1 MFRLSDE
8 MRAVVVSALALAVT
22 CAAKAEDVSPPASG
36 SGAVEISIHEDS
48 TLTVSSDVV
57 YESLAVTGSGKLTL
71 AGAGRITTSSV
82 AVSSGVVLVVN
93 GRLDSTSITV
103 ASGGAADLVNSR
115 DAHSLSIAGT
125 GINDSGAA
133 YCSESDV
140 VDEDNSPFV
149 TNITLTADATV
160 KADYAWG
167 IIAQNDDKAYLNLGT
182 NKLTI
187 KGTNSF
193 LIARTEVYGSGA
205 IEIDDGATL
214 KPIKAS
220 PNSIFDA
227 TCTIKSGGKLDV
239 AKTTTF
245 KDLVCEEGGNISV
258 SSGMYLNL
266 CIRDQ
271 GTMTV
276 RGTADVHGNL
286 YLGTQYSHTA
296 NLEVGGV
303 VNVHNGGKLDVCGS
317 GYIKQIPGTQGKVN
331 ISNSGRVEYEHC
343 ATPWIAEY
351 GDVFAGTGEL
361 KFETE
366 EQITHTITNSDFA
379 GVVKFSSSSYYD
391 AYNVLGGSDG
401 AMFSGAPELVSG
413 GIIHFGEW
421 YDAEGRV
428 FCVRNLSGSGTFDA
442 DREATETPW
451 THTIETTQTT
461 NSTFYGKFTGSTCR
475 FDLVV
480 NGTEELHTLT
490 LAGESTTLGT
500 LTITNNAN
508 VVFSTTGNWTNGT
521 VVVAKGGYLESK
533 NEGTVASALQ
543 LQSGSTLKIAA
554 KTANG
559 TTNAIP
565 VAVGSLVL
573 PQAGNATIDITDI
586 PALESGESLLL
597 VACTAITAD
606 TDVSHL
612 QVAGKDGYSMKAE
625 AGTGIAVEHVQEALV
640 WSNGS
645 WKVNSPEDM
654 RRFSEATIVLAEG
667 ENVVELPVDVS
678 FERVTVSAV
687 AAASMC
693 FSNHAATVGQL
704 VLGENVTF
712 VNNGLLNSAPV
723 SVAANAVF
731 EIAAPM
737 TWTNTISGAGG
748 VRVSAD
754 EVVFNKQN
762 TFTGGLTVA
771 PGGRARSNVG
781 ASLGGGGGGG
791 YGGTATYDSNIR
803 ANRFYGNVTVE
814 SGGAADMIRNH
825 YLSCYSLFLSGTGI
839 NGSGAAYRSGGISD
853 AENQPHAMSITLL
866 DDATVSADNAW
877 GLVAPSY
884 RATTLN
890 LSDHTLT
897 ITGTNN
903 FLLSNTTINGTGTI
917 EIADGATLKTI
928 RNNSAST
935 SATCRIKSGG
945 NFYVAEHATFSN
957 VVCEAGSTMTFGY
970 NKTLGAAGELVL
982 PSDGYVTLDISAMPD
997 ISVGSTKTL
1006 IQCSSV
1012 TAGTDV
1018 SHLRVTG
1025 KENYLPK
1032 AVAGGIAV
1040 LRRPEALTWSDGSWN
1055 VDPEDMQG
1063 YSEATIVLSE
1073 GANVVEL
1080 PGDVSFETVTVSA
1093 AAAATACF
1101 SNHTATVGQL
1111 VLGENVTFVNN
1122 DKLAAV
1128 AISMSSNS
1136 VFTVAQSTAYS
1147 GAISGEGAVTVA
1159 DGGVL
1164 MVTNTTSVAA
1174 TLQLQSGSTLKIAVN
1189 VENNV
1194 TNAIPVAVGSL
1205 VLPEDGSVTIDIS
1218 DIPEL
1223 EVGVARTLIACPTV
1237 AADADLSHLTVTGK
1251 MGCRLKVVEGA
1262 GIAVELRP
1270 DALVWADGSWNVA
1283 PEEMSLYSE
1292 AAIVLSAGTNT
1303 VTVPGSVAFDR
1314 ITVTAAED
1322 AKLFMTGCVATV
1334 ANLILNTNVTFVAPH
1349 DWEVDTVLVDAG
1361 ASISAESD
1369 AKVAENLVL
1378 VHGSTVYR
1386 GAHVVGATSL
1396 AVISNAA
1403 NFEASPSRLPKMLFG
1418 SGKVNGVVIRNTTG
1432 QQPSGNFQVLNGRWS
1447 VTYSRPNPEVLILE
1461 PDAEPG
1467 SGAMTV
1473 TEEGASFSRASWTAP
1488 TGEVHSYES
1497 AQDAADAAEG
1507 KGGKVSVHASGESI
1521 SLGAGWFS
1529 SGASIIV
1536 PAGVIGVTVSAAGV
1550 VLGGKD
1556 SGDDGSKE
1564 YEEEEEARAEVV
1576 ETGKRYASLALAK
1589 SDMDNTPCTFRLLAE
1604 SADSIHLASASDV
1617 SGQTLLLNNWPY
1629 AGTVTGAAANLSR
1642 AAAVTAYYA
1651 ILADAKGDWTEGDTI
1666 NLLSD
1671 GARYSVPAGK
1681 TLVLDGEK
1689 TYAVAKPFDLTG
1701 TLTVGGCTFT
1711 ASAGININAGTLK
1724 AAKANCT
1731 LIRGGTEVTLR
1742 EGGVKVDTDGYS
1754 AVIAATLTVAGG
1766 LQNAPV
1772 IFKAGL
1778 ADLRLSGGV
1787 SGSSVITIQSG
1798 CGKVYAPTSSNC
1810 EPGDY
1815 TQISEQDAQWATF
1828 ENGIAVARLVKA
1840 DGSSTAYS
1848 SVNAA
1853 GAAAQLNPTYRYIEI
1868 LVNNQTLRC
1877 LPTIGILRIKYNLDD
1892 IVLTFSVQSIA
1903 PDWTFDE
1910 TYGVVYS
1917 VFTPVHKATDYVW
1930 DGGEDGEWESFGNWK
1945 CNLALDYDLPVAT
1958 RAPDGND
1965 TVTFRDDG
1973 MPVAGWSVRV
1983 GSSGGACKEIK
1994 VEEDARLT
2002 LSYGSLGCDINKT
2015 GAGAIVVT
2023 NAWTSGTPTITI
2035 EEDGGQVTLP
2045 KSAAYTLGTN
2055 TVVVSNAEDTVTLG
2069 FGVPIADPYAAW
2081 AAENGITGAWNEAD
2095 RGGVYNVFRYLFD
2108 EPTGDIRIIDISFA
2122 AEGNVVITTPPVKN
2136 PEGFA
2141 VSVVETSDVEGKT
2154 VTDESE
2160 ITDSSNTATFETTA
2174 SSRFYRV
2181 KVVRDANP

>member
-1 MFRLSDE
+1 MKRIIFRLTAE
-8 MRAVVVSALALAVT
+8 IRAVALSTLALGVA

-36 SGAVEISIHEDS
+36 SGAVVINIHEDS
-48 TLTVSSDVV
+48 TLMVSSDVE
-57 YESLAVTGSGKLTL
+57 YGSLAVTGSGKLTL
-71 AGAGRITTSSV
+71 AGSSRIATSSV
-82 AVSSGVVLVVN
+82 TVSSGVALVVN
-93 GRLDSTSITV
+93 GRLDSTSIAV
-103 ASGGAADLVNSR
+103 ASGGAVDLVNSR

-125 GINDSGAA
+125 GINNSGAV
-133 YCSESDV
+133 YCSESDI
-140 VDEDNSPFV
+140 VDENNSPFV
-149 TNITLTADATV
+149 TNITLAADATV
-160 KADYAWG
+160 NADFAWG

-193 LIARTEVYGSGA
+193 LMSRTEVHGSGA
-205 IEIDDGATL
+205 IEIADGAAL
-214 KPIKAS
+214 KPVKVS

-227 TCTIKSGGKLDV
+227 TCTIKSGGRLDV
-239 AKTTTF
+239 AKTATF
-245 KDLVCEEGGNISV
+245 KDLVCEEGGGISV
-258 SSGMYLNL
+258 SPENNL

-276 RGTADVHGNL
+276 RGTVDVRGNL
-286 YLGTQYSHTA
+286 YLGTSDNNTA
-296 NLEVGGV
+296 NLEVGGA
-303 VNVHNGGKLDVCGS
+303 VNVHNGGELGVSGR

-331 ISNSGRVEYEHC
+331 ISNSGRVIYENC
-343 ATPWIAEY
+343 DDPWMAEY

-361 KFETE
+361 AFKTE

-379 GVVKFSSSSYYD
+379 GVVKFSSSTYD
-391 AYNVLGGSDG
+391 DACNILGGSEG

-413 GIIHFGEW
+413 GKIHFGEW

-442 DREATETPW
+442 DREPTETPW

-461 NSTFYGKFTGSTCR
+461 NSTFHGKFTGSTCR

-480 NGTEELHTLT
+480 NGAEELHALT
-490 LAGESTTLGT
+490 LAGENTTSGI
-500 LTITNNAN
+500 LTITNNAK
-508 VVFSTTGNWTNGT
+508 VVFSTTGNWTNGM
-521 VVVAKGGYLESK
+521 VVVAEGGHLESR
-533 NEGTVASALQ
+533 NAASVASALQ
-543 LQSGSTLKIAA
+543 LHAGSTLKIATT
-554 KTANG
+554 KTGNI
-559 TTNAIP
+559 TNAIP
-565 VAVGSLVL
+565 VAVGLLQL
-573 PQAGNATIDITDI
+573 PDEGNATIDISDI
-586 PALESGESLLL
+586 PDL
-597 VACTAITAD
+597 
-606 TDVSHL
+606 
-612 QVAGKDGYSMKAE
+612 E
-625 AGTGIAVEHVQEALV
+625 AGASQTLIAC
-640 WSNGS
+640 
-645 WKVNSPEDM
+645 P
-654 RRFSEATIVLAEG
+654 
-667 ENVVELPVDVS
+667 
-678 FERVTVSAV
+678 
-687 AAASMC
+687 
-693 FSNHAATVGQL
+693 
-704 VLGENVTF
+704 
-712 VNNGLLNSAPV
+712 
-723 SVAANAVF
+723 SVAAD
-731 EIAAPM
+731 
-737 TWTNTISGAGG
+737 
-748 VRVSAD
+748 AD
-754 EVVFNKQN
+754 
-762 TFTGGLTVA
+762 L
-771 PGGRARSNVG
+771 
-781 ASLGGGGGGG
+781 
-791 YGGTATYDSNIR
+791 
-803 ANRFYGNVTVE
+803 
-814 SGGAADMIRNH
+814 
-825 YLSCYSLFLSGTGI
+825 
-839 NGSGAAYRSGGISD
+839 
-853 AENQPHAMSITLL
+853 
-866 DDATVSADNAW
+866 
-877 GLVAPSY
+877 
-884 RATTLN
+884 
-890 LSDHTLT
+890 
-897 ITGTNN
+897 
-903 FLLSNTTINGTGTI
+903 
-917 EIADGATLKTI
+917 
-928 RNNSAST
+928 
-935 SATCRIKSGG
+935 
-945 NFYVAEHATFSN
+945 
-957 VVCEAGSTMTFGY
+957 
-970 NKTLGAAGELVL
+970 
-982 PSDGYVTLDISAMPD
+982 
-997 ISVGSTKTL
+997 
-1006 IQCSSV
+1006 
-1012 TAGTDV
+1012 
-1018 SHLRVTG
+1018 SHLSVTG
-1025 KENYLPK
+1025 KTGCRLK

-1040 LRRPEALTWSDGSWN
+1040 MRRPDTLAWSDGHWN

-1063 YSEATIVLSE
+1063 YSEAAIVLSV

-1080 PGDVSFETVTVSA
+1080 PVDASFERVTVSA
-1093 AAAATACF
+1093 AAAATMCF

-1194 TNAIPVAVGSL
+1194 ANAIPVAVGSL

-1223 EVGVARTLIACPTV
+1223 EVGVARTLIACPAV
-1237 AADADLSHLTVTGK
+1237 AADADLSHLAVTGK
-1251 MGCRLKVVEGA
+1251 TGCRLKAVAG

-1283 PEEMSLYSE
+1283 PDEMSLYGE
-1292 AAIVLSAGTNT
+1292 ASIVLSGGTNT
-1303 VTVPGSVAFDR
+1303 VAVPGAVAFDR
-1314 ITVTAAED
+1314 VSVTATTNAT
-1322 AKLFMTGCVATV
+1322 LIVTGAVATV

-1349 DWEVDTVLVDAG
+1349 DWDVDTVLVDAG

-1369 AKVAENLVL
+1369 AEVAENLVL

-1386 GAHVVGATSL
+1386 GAHVVGATWL

-1403 NFEASPSRLPKMLFG
+1403 NFEASPSKSPKMLFG

-1447 VTYSRPNPEVLILE
+1447 VTYARPDASVLILE

-1467 SGAMTV
+1467 SGAMTI

-1488 TGEVHSYES
+1488 SGEVHSYES

-1507 KGGKVSVHASGESI
+1507 KGGKVTVHASGESI
-1521 SLGAGWFS
+1521 SLGSGWFA
-1529 SGASIIV
+1529 SGVSIVV

-1556 SGDDGSKE
+1556 SGDGGSRE
-1564 YEEEEEARAEVV
+1564 YDEEEEARAEVV
-1576 ETGKRYASLALAK
+1576 ENGKKYASLSLAK
-1589 SDMDNTPCTFRLLAE
+1589 SNMGNTPCTFRLLAE

-1617 SGQTLLLNNWPY
+1617 SGQTLLLNNFPY
-1629 AGTVTGAAANLSR
+1629 AGTVTGAAANLAR
-1642 AAAVTAYYA
+1642 AASVTAYYA
-1651 ILADAKGDWTEGDTI
+1651 ILADAKGAWTEGDTI

-1671 GARYSVPAGK
+1671 DARYSVPAGK
-1681 TLVLDGEK
+1681 TLILDGEK

-1731 LIRGGTEVTLR
+1731 LIGSGTEVTLR
-1742 EGGVKVDTDGYS
+1742 EGGVRVDTDGYS

-1766 LQNAPV
+1766 LSNKPV

-1828 ENGIAVARLVKA
+1828 ENGIAVANLVKA

-1848 SVNAA
+1848 SMNAA
-1853 GAAAQLNPTYRYIEI
+1853 GAAAQLNPTYRYIEV

-1877 LPTIGILRIKYNLDD
+1877 LPTMGVIRVKYDNA
-1892 IVLTFSVQSIA
+1892 VFVFKVQSLA
-1903 PDWTFDE
+1903 QDWTFDE
-1910 TYGVVYS
+1910 VYGVAFS

-1930 DGGEDGEWESFGNWK
+1930 DGGQDGEWDAMGNWK
-1945 CNLALDYDLPVAT
+1945 INMALEYDLPIAT
-1958 RAPDGND
+1958 RIPDTND
-1965 TVTFRDDG
+1965 TVTIRADG
-1973 MPVAGWSVRV
+1973 MPEAGWSASI

-1994 VEEDARLT
+1994 VEEGAKLT
-2002 LSYGSLGCDINKT
+2002 LSYTSLGCDIAKT
-2015 GAGAIVVT
+2015 GPGTIVVT

-2081 AAENGITGAWNEAD
+2081 AAENGIAGAWNEMD
-2095 RGGVYNVFRYLFD
+2095 EGGIYNVFRYLFD
-2108 EPTGDIRIIDISFA
+2108 EPTGDIRIIDISFD

-2141 VSVVETSDVEGKT
+2141 VSVVESSDVAGAA
-2154 VTDESE
+2154 VTRRKPLD
-2160 ITDSSNTATFETTA
+2160 ATGRTEFSMGSA
-2174 SSRFYRV
+2174 ASRFYRLSATDGDAEPDLGGV
-2181 KVVRDANP
+2181 QLWENGPYWAECNLGASEPEEHGYYFWWGDTVGYTRSGGTWYSFGFYTSVTWVPSTGEQMGGSPFSPSSCPTYGKDDSELLAAGYVDSIGNLAPEHDAATAHLGAPWRMPTDAEFAALTNNCTATWTTTNGVRGCLVTGKGAYVDRSIFLPTAGYGSDSTLGSPNSQGYYWSSTPDPADSHYAWHLYFNSDNFRQYIFYGRQYGLSVRPVRDAD